1 MDIWQLEAIQKKIVL
16 YEQDSNPEMVYVAS
30 TNSLVINISNE
41 KLLILDLGTM
51 ELKNEVKLPENTC
64 LVEILTNGDVH
75 VVYENKEFDM
85 NKFALDLKMTKAMKS
100 KLPKIIETKSIDG
113 SRVIIDA
120 LSDEEDMDAN
130 NFTTGAQNDLVFSDV
145 YQEVSKPKTLIV
157 SKVKINSKIGGTSE
171 SGATTP
177 DRTPGTNLKYMN
189 LSQRDKNREG
199 KVETNY
205 RDDTQVEILKSRAE
219 LPDNEDIHDIDNLP
233 LLSKPSLI
241 EKTLAG
247 YQPQEID
254 KKKFRFYLIRIVLC
268 DMDPAKQEDNWFY
281 LFQSNYKIVSLHTD
295 RRSVNFRA
303 GAASKVNSVFTVR
316 PDEIA
321 EDAEDDIDGL
331 DSAGSKFVFE
341 TLLFLENQTL
351 QNVTYHTT
359 HNNFP
364 IEEKIYF
371 EKIFDSNKLGLKGAA
386 LSNQYSQEGS
396 ISSSRN
402 NFKIESN
409 LGESIP
415 VAACHD
421 ACFKTSMAVMLAPR
435 PDDIDTGNLQM
446 DGVSSKYMPISGS
459 LNSSKQIKQV
469 QAEDMYVLNVLC
481 QYKKSKPQTLT
492 IDLSGYPDFANS
504 GALTL
509 KPGKKPSMSGISV
522 YSFYLYSQAYVAS
535 FEYRPSTKNFT
546 YFKILKRK
554 TASDTPPAFSPTRSL
569 FFVPVKNTVQIWDDQ
584 LQFFLETLQTEKN
597 IESIVVSDECS
608 ALLVYDVYWA
618 YHFDMDTFRL
628 LRKLPATNPA
638 DNSFYMPVDP
648 LLLPVGSAFRGVFH
662 HIGGKTPSLP
672 PSREPLDLSIFPF
685 ETLRL
690 CYEKKNY
697 SDAVRDFS
705 KYYFERL
712 ANWGRQDYAFGPL
725 SPLMMCVFHFD
736 SALLEEILGSYFYPV
751 KTHNYVS
758 PLEFAFIA
766 GHKASIIEVCTNL
779 IKQREESIFF
789 SRADFKFLL
798 VSKLPKAHSV
808 IASMLVDMPSRVIPK
823 VIYLSDSVES
833 RSTEYVT
840 SLGVDIR
847 RKDLQQDVINERL
860 LDAVRKKGKRH
871 GSKYQGPTS
880 KTASKSEIQV
890 LTAPFKYN
898 YNIGTDD
905 SVMFLNRFAYSNS
918 EDFILS
924 DWKQIIIKKW
934 KRMKGPYTAL
944 LLLYML
950 YVLFITFNFVFF
962 KTNKPVYWIAI
973 SFNLL
978 FLVYELIQMIVYS
991 AYKPHL

>member
-1 MDIWQLEAIQKKIVL
+1 M
-16 YEQDSNPEMVYVAS
+16 YEQDSNPEMVYLAS
-30 TNSLVINISNE
+30 TNSLVVNISNE
-41 KLLILDLGTM
+41 KLLILDLNTM
-51 ELKNEVKLPENTC
+51 EIKDEVKLPENAT
-64 LVEILTNGDVH
+64 LVEILENGDVH
-75 VVYENKEFDM
+75 VIYENKEFDK
-85 NKFALDLKMTKAMKS
+85 NKFALDLKMMKVLKS

-113 SRVIIDA
+113 SKIIIDVP
-120 LSDEEDMDAN
+120 SDEENKEAG
-130 NFTTGAQNDLVFSDV
+130 NFETGAQNDLVFSDV
-145 YQEVSKPKTLIV
+145 YQEISKPKTMVV
-157 SKVKINSKIGGTSE
+157 SKVRINTNKAGSSQKDAI
-171 SGATTP
+171 TP
-177 DRTPGTNLKYMN
+177 DKASNTNLKYMN
-189 LSQRDKNREG
+189 LSQRDQNREG
-199 KVETNY
+199 KVETKY

-219 LPDNEDIHDIDNLP
+219 LPQIEDIHDIDNLP

-254 KKKFRFYLIRIVLC
+254 KKKFRFYMIRIVLS
-268 DMDPAKQEDNWFY
+268 DIDPVKQEDNWFY
-281 LFQSNYKIVSLHTD
+281 LFQTNYEIVSLHTD

-303 GAASKVNSVFTVR
+303 GAAGKVGSVFTVR

-321 EDAEDDIDGL
+321 EDGADEGDGL
-331 DSAGSKFVFE
+331 ESGGSKFVFE

-351 QNVTYHTT
+351 QNVSYHTT

-364 IEEKIYF
+364 IQEKIYF

-386 LSNQYSQEGS
+386 LSNQYSQDGS

-402 NFKIESN
+402 NFKLESN

-435 PDDIDTGNLQM
+435 PDDIDTGGLQM
-446 DGVSSKYMPISGS
+446 DGVSSKYMAIGGS
-459 LNSSKQIKQV
+459 LNSSKQILQV
-469 QAEDMYVLNVLC
+469 QKEDMYVLNVLC
-481 QYKKSKPQTLT
+481 QYKKNKPQTLT

-504 GALTL
+504 GPLTL

-522 YSFYLYSQAYVAS
+522 YSFYLYSQAHVAS

-554 TASDTPPAFSPTRSL
+554 TASDTPPAFSPARSL
-569 FFVPVKNTVQIWDDQ
+569 FFVPVKNKVQIWDDQ

-597 IESIVVSDECS
+597 IESIVVNDDRS

-628 LRKLPATNPA
+628 LRRLPATNPA
-638 DNSFYMPVDP
+638 DNSFYMPLDP
-648 LLLPVGSAFRGVFH
+648 FLLPVGSAFRGVFH
-662 HIGGKTPSLP
+662 HIGGKIPSLS

-685 ETLRL
+685 ETLKL
-690 CYEKKNY
+690 CYERKNY

-712 ANWGRQDYAFGPL
+712 AKWGRQDYAFGPL

-736 SALLEEILGSYFYPV
+736 SALLEEILGLYFYPV

-779 IKQREESIFF
+779 IKKREESIFF

-823 VIYLSDSVES
+823 VIYLRDSVES

-847 RKDLQQDVINERL
+847 RKDLQQDAINERL
-860 LDAVRKKGKRH
+860 LEAVRKKGKRQ

-890 LTAPFKYN
+890 LTTPFKYN
-898 YNIGTDD
+898 YDVGTDD
-905 SVMFLNRFAYSNS
+905 SVMFVNRFAYSNS
-918 EDFILS
+918 EDFVLS
-924 DWKQIIIKKW
+924 DWKQIITKKW
-934 KRMKGPYTAL
+934 RTMKVPYMVL
-944 LLLYML
+944 FLMYMM
-950 YVLFITFNFVFF
+950 YVLFITLNFVFL
-962 KTNKPVYWIAI
+962 KTNKAVYWIAI